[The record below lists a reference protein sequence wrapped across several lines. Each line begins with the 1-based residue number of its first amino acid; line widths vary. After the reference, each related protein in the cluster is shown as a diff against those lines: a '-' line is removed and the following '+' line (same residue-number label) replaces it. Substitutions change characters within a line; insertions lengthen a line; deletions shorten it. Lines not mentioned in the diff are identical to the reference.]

1 MDISW
6 GVTVRFGILPPGPDD
21 EPDILDNIELTAD
34 SDDPTLRAALIVGEG
49 RLVLGTVAEL
59 IEQLRGDTEG

>member
-1 MDISW
+1 MRVDW
-6 GVTVRFGILPPGPDD
+6 GITVHFGILPPDPDV